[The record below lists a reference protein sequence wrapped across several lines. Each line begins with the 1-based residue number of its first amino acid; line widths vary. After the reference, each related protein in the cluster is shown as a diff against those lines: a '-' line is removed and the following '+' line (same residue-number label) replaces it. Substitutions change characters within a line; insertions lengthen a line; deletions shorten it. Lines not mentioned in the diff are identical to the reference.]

1 MDCASLKWN
10 APHSEYV
17 PQLGRGRGKK
27 AIFLLVMDKAEACQ
41 VGGTLAVD
49 RRGDG
54 HVVLSE
60 NDVLGLRDPFFEK
73 RWRDGALVDIEEGYV
88 VVGGLMKKDDE
99 FDEVGVRL
107 LPEGL
112 LSTSEKVVQ
121 ERGDVVREGVGVEVV
136 VERVVAVLGIETD
149 FDVILGPMVPLKDV
163 FYFAAKIAFDFQ
175 NQPTDSLLFVG
186 GFVGQNLLRERKH
199 AAGCFATANSAQDG
213 NSGEQTALGDREPIG
228 SLGRYRFARVVY
240 LADDKKEVIPLT
252 GIGILGKASGR
263 DGLAGFQSKDVE
275 ARKHGR
281 ADEVWSG
288 EQERAIEIFEA
299 QEYLR
304 STHGNDTEKN
314 LIVGE
319 RVRVEKERTDGH
331 DEDGRDEDA
340 RFEGSFHQALARA
353 SMGWVLSGPGW
364 PVRRASR

>member
-1 MDCASLKWN
+1 
-10 APHSEYV
+10 
-17 PQLGRGRGKK
+17 
-27 AIFLLVMDKAEACQ
+27 MDKAEACQ

-121 ERGDVVREGVGVEVV
+121 ERGDVVSEGVGVEVI
-136 VERVVAVLGIETD
+136 VERVVAILGIETD
-149 FDVILGPMVPLKDV
+149 FDVIRGPLVTLKDV
-163 FYFAAKIAFDFQ
+163 FYLAAKIAFDFQ
-175 NQPTDSLLFVG
+175 NQPTNALLFVG
-186 GFVGQNLLRERKH
+186 GFVSENLLRERKH

-213 NSGEQTALGDREPIG
+213 NSGEQTPLRNREPG
-228 SLGRYRFARVVY
+228 
-240 LADDKKEVIPLT
+240 
-252 GIGILGKASGR
+252 GILGKASWR
-263 DGLAGFQSKDVE
+263 DALAGFQSKDVE

-281 ADEVWSG
+281 ADEVWRG
-288 EQERAIEIFEA
+288 EQERAIKIFEA
-299 QEYLR
+299 QERLR

-314 LIVGE
+314 LLVGE
-319 RVRVEKERTDGH
+319 RVGVEKKRTDGH
-331 DEDGRDEDA
+331 G
-340 RFEGSFHQALARA
+340 
-353 SMGWVLSGPGW
+353 
-364 PVRRASR
+364 